1 MTRTALVTTALP
13 YANGLLHLGHLV
25 GYIQAD
31 IWVRA
36 RRMSGGKAWF
46 VCADDTHGT
55 PIMLAAEKAGVPPE
69 TFIASIQASHERDF
83 AAFGV
88 AFDHY
93 DSTNSAANKAL
104 TEQFYLKLEAAGHIS
119 RRSVAQFYD
128 PAKGMFLPDR
138 YVKGICPNCGSPD
151 QYGDNCEV
159 CGATYAPTD
168 LKEPRSVIS
177 GATPEMRD
185 SEHFFFEVGH
195 FDGFLREWLAG
206 DVALPGVKA
215 KLGEWLNAEGGLRAW
230 DISRDA
236 PYFGFEIPGQPG
248 KYFYVWLDAPIGYLS
263 SFQMLCQ
270 RTGEDFEAH
279 LRAGTSTE
287 LHHFIGK
294 DIVNFHGLFWPAVLH
309 GSGHRAPTRLHV
321 NGYLTVDGAKM
332 SKSRGTFVMAR
343 TFLDAGLEPEA
354 LRYYYAAKSGG
365 GVDDLDL
372 NLGDFIARVNADLV
386 NKFVNLASRCAGFIS
401 KRFDGQLAAQLPDA
415 AQYQRFVEGLA
426 PIREAYERN
435 DPAAAIRLTMALAD
449 EANRYIDDVKPWVV
463 SSAVESQLVEE
474 LLASHFEGDGWTVTY
489 PAANSHDYD
498 LLITKHD
505 AKTAVEYKHRKASV
519 ADAKKLLASLDYGL
533 FHKAMLI
540 VNSPVSTSVELEE
553 LLAENS
559 NLKIIYRPD
568 IERILGPD
576 FDKPHADRSISE
588 KEAELQATCT
598 QGLNLFRVL
607 VTALKPVLP
616 ATAAQAEA
624 FLAAP
629 VNDWTDL
636 VQPLLG
642 HRITEY
648 TPLFTRIDPKKID
661 AMIDASKDTLQ
672 PAAAAA
678 PAAKTEAVKPA
689 APAPAKDEAKSA
701 DAPATIGIDDFAKL
715 DLRIGK
721 VLVCEFV
728 EGSDKLL
735 RFELDAGDLGKRQ
748 IFSGIRGSY
757 AEPEKLVGRSVVFIA
772 NLAPRKMRFGLSE
785 GMILSAG
792 FDGGAL
798 ALLDAD
804 SGAQPGMPV
813 R

>member
-13 YANGLLHLGHLV
+13 YANGPLHLGHLV

-36 RRMSGGKAWF
+36 RRLRGDTVWF

-55 PIMLAAEKAGVPPE
+55 PIMLAAEKAGVTPE
-69 TFIASIQASHERDF
+69 TFIANVQASHERDF

-93 DSTNSAANKAL
+93 DSTHSAANREL
-104 TEQFYLKLEAAGHIS
+104 TELFYARLEAGGHVA

-128 PAKGMFLPDR
+128 PEKGMFLPDR
-138 YVKGICPNCGSPD
+138 YIKGICPNCGTPD
-151 QYGDNCEV
+151 QYGDNCEN
-159 CGATYAPTD
+159 CGATYAPTE
-168 LKEPRSVIS
+168 LKEPKSVLS
-177 GATPEMRD
+177 GATPELRD
-185 SEHFFFEVGH
+185 SDHYFFEVGG
-195 FDGFLREWLAG
+195 FQLFLREWLAG

-215 KLGEWLNAEGGLRAW
+215 KLMEWLDAEGGLRAW

-236 PYFGFEIPGQPG
+236 PYFGFEIPGAPG

-263 SFQMLCQ
+263 SFRNLCA
-270 RTGEDFEAH
+270 RNGIDFESH
-279 LRAGTSTE
+279 LIAGTETE

-294 DIVNFHGLFWPAVLH
+294 DIVNFHGLFWPAVLKAV
-309 GSGHRAPTRLHV
+309 GFRAPTRLHV

-343 TFLDAGLEPEA
+343 TFLDVGLEPEA
-354 LRYYYAAKSGG
+354 LRYYYAAKSSG

-386 NKFVNLASRCAGFIS
+386 GKFVNLASRCAGFIE
-401 KRFDGQLAAQLPDA
+401 KRFDGRLAATLPDA
-415 AQYQRFVEGLA
+415 AMYTRFAAALA

-435 DPAAAIRLTMALAD
+435 DPAGAIRQTMALAD
-449 EANRYIDDVKPWVV
+449 EANRYIDDKKPWVI
-463 SSAVESQLVEE
+463 AKQ
-474 LLASHFEGDGWTVTY
+474 DG
-489 PAANSHDYD
+489 
-498 LLITKHD
+498 
-505 AKTAVEYKHRKASV
+505 
-519 ADAKKLLASLDYGL
+519 AD
-533 FHKAMLI
+533 
-540 VNSPVSTSVELEE
+540 
-553 LLAENS
+553 
-559 NLKIIYRPD
+559 
-568 IERILGPD
+568 
-576 FDKPHADRSISE
+576 
-588 KEAELQATCT
+588 AELQAVCT

-607 VTALKPVLP
+607 VAALKPILP
-616 ATAAQAEA
+616 HTSTQAEA

-629 VNDWTDL
+629 VYAWQDL
-636 VQPLLG
+636 GTPLLA
-642 HRITEY
+642 HAVKPY
-648 TPLFTRIDPKKID
+648 LPLFTRIDPKQIA
-661 AMIDASKDTLQ
+661 AMTEASKDTMGAP
-672 PAAAAA
+672 PAAA
-678 PAAKTEAVKPA
+678 PETKPA
-689 APAPAKDEAKSA
+689 AVHKEVAKATARTA
-701 DAPATIGIDDFAKL
+701 DGTKTDAFASMEDFAKL

-721 VLVCEFV
+721 VVACEFV

-748 IFSGIRGSY
+748 IFSGIRASY
-757 AEPEKLVGRSVVFIA
+757 AEPEKLLGRSVVFIA
-772 NLAPRKMRFGLSE
+772 NLAPRKMRFGVSE

-804 SGAQPGMPV
+804 DTAEPGMPV

>member
-1 MTRTALVTTALP
+1 MTTALVTTALP
-13 YANGLLHLGHLV
+13 YANGPLHLGHLV

-36 RRMSGGKAWF
+36 RRLRGDRTWF

-55 PIMLAAEKAGVPPE
+55 PIMLAAEKAGVTPE
-69 TFIASIQASHERDF
+69 SFIAAIQASHERDF

-93 DSTNSAANKAL
+93 DSTNSDANRAL
-104 TEQFYLKLEAAGHIS
+104 TEAFYAKLDAGGHIA

-138 YVKGICPNCGSPD
+138 YIKGICPNCGSAD

-159 CGATYAPTD
+159 CGATYSPTE
-168 LKEPRSVIS
+168 LKEPKSVIS
-177 GATPEMRD
+177 GATPELRD
-185 SEHFFFEVGH
+185 SEHFFFEVGR
-195 FDGFLREWLAG
+195 FDGFLRQWLAG

-215 KLGEWLNAEGGLRAW
+215 KLMEWLDSEGGLRAW

-236 PYFGFEIPGQPG
+236 PYFGFQIPGQPG

-263 SFQMLCQ
+263 SFQTLCASL
-270 RTGEDFEAH
+270 GEAFEPH
-279 LRAGTSTE
+279 LAAGTATE

-309 GSGHRAPTRLHV
+309 GTGHRAPTRLHV

-343 TFLDAGLEPEA
+343 TYLDVGLEPEA
-354 LRYYYAAKSGG
+354 LRYYFAAKSSG

-372 NLGDFIARVNADLV
+372 NLGDFVARVNADLV
-386 NKFVNLASRCAGFIS
+386 GKFVNLASRCAGFID
-401 KRFDGQLAAQLPDA
+401 KRFGGTLADALPDA
-415 AQYQRFVEGLA
+415 AQYARFVAALA

-435 DPAAAIRLTMALAD
+435 DPASAIRQTMALAD
-449 EANRYIDDVKPWVV
+449 EANKYIDEHKPWV
-463 SSAVESQLVEE
+463 
-474 LLASHFEGDGWTVTY
+474 LAKQDG
-489 PAANSHDYD
+489 
-498 LLITKHD
+498 
-505 AKTAVEYKHRKASV
+505 
-519 ADAKKLLASLDYGL
+519 
-533 FHKAMLI
+533 
-540 VNSPVSTSVELEE
+540 
-553 LLAENS
+553 AE
-559 NLKIIYRPD
+559 
-568 IERILGPD
+568 
-576 FDKPHADRSISE
+576 AQ
-588 KEAELQATCT
+588 LQAVCT

-607 VTALKPVLP
+607 AAALKPVLP
-616 ATAAQAEA
+616 RTCAEAEA
-624 FLAAP
+624 FLSAP
-629 VNDWTDL
+629 LGAWEDL
-636 VQPLLG
+636 DAPLLA
-642 HRITEY
+642 HAIQPY
-648 TPLFTRIDPKKID
+648 APLFTRIDPKLLD
-661 AMIDASKDTLQ
+661 AMTDASKDTLA
-672 PAAAAA
+672 PTPTAA
-678 PAAKTEAVKPA
+678 P
-689 APAPAKDEAKSA
+689 PAKQEAKA
-701 DAPATIGIDDFAKL
+701 ATNPQSPIPNPGHIGIDDFAKL

-721 VLVCEFV
+721 VLACEFV

-735 RFELDAGDLGKRQ
+735 RFELDAGELGKRQ

-757 AEPEKLVGRSVVFIA
+757 GEPEKLVGRSVVFIA

>member
-13 YANGLLHLGHLV
+13 YANGPLHLGHLV

-36 RRMSGGKAWF
+36 RRMSGGTTWF

-55 PIMLAAEKAGVPPE
+55 PIMLAAEKAGLTPE
-69 TFIASIQASHERDF
+69 VFIAGIQAGHERDF

-88 AFDHY
+88 DFDHY

-104 TEQFYLKLEAAGHIS
+104 TESFYLKLESEGHVS

-138 YVKGICPNCGSPD
+138 YIKGICPNCGSAD

-159 CGATYAPTD
+159 CGATYSPTD
-168 LKEPRSVIS
+168 LKEPKSVIS
-177 GATPEMRD
+177 GATPEVRD
-185 SEHFFFEVGH
+185 SEHFFFEVGR
-195 FDGFLREWLAG
+195 FEGFLRDWLGG

-215 KLGEWLNAEGGLRAW
+215 KLMEWMNADGGLRAW

-236 PYFGFEIPGQPG
+236 PYFGFEIPGHPG
-248 KYFYVWLDAPIGYLS
+248 KFLYVWLDAPIGYLS
-263 SFQMLCQ
+263 SFQTLCAK
-270 RTGEDFEAH
+270 TGVDFQSH

-309 GSGHRAPTRLHV
+309 ATGHRAPTRLHV

-354 LRYYYAAKSGG
+354 LRYYYAAKSSG

-386 NKFVNLASRCAGFIS
+386 GKFVNLASRCAGFIS
-401 KRFDGQLAAQLPDA
+401 KRFDGQLAAQLPDP
-415 AQYQRFVEGLA
+415 AQYQRFVEALA

-435 DPAAAIRLTMALAD
+435 DPAAAIRQTMALAD
-449 EANRYIDDVKPWVV
+449 EANRYIDDVKPWVI
-463 SSAVESQLVEE
+463 AKQ
-474 LLASHFEGDGWTVTY
+474 EG
-489 PAANSHDYD
+489 
-498 LLITKHD
+498 
-505 AKTAVEYKHRKASV
+505 
-519 ADAKKLLASLDYGL
+519 ADAQLQ
-533 FHKAMLI
+533 
-540 VNSPVSTSVELEE
+540 SV
-553 LLAENS
+553 
-559 NLKIIYRPD
+559 
-568 IERILGPD
+568 
-576 FDKPHADRSISE
+576 
-588 KEAELQATCT
+588 CT

-616 ATAAQAEA
+616 ATSAQAEA

-629 VNDWTDL
+629 VSDWTAL
-636 VQPLLG
+636 AQPLLA
-642 HRITEY
+642 HRINDY
-648 TPLFTRIDPKKID
+648 VALFTRIDPKKID
-661 AMIDASKDTLQ
+661 AMTDASKDTLQ
-672 PAAAAA
+672 PTAAAPVAAAA
-678 PAAKTEAVKPA
+678 PAAKAEAKPA
-689 APAPAKDEAKSA
+689 AAANAPQGDAAPAYIS
-701 DAPATIGIDDFAKL
+701 IDDFARL

-721 VLVCEFV
+721 VLACEFV

-735 RFELDAGDLGKRQ
+735 RFELDAGDLGTRQ
-748 IFSGIRGSY
+748 IFSGIRASY
-757 AEPEKLVGRSVVFIA
+757 GEPEKLVGRSVVFIA

-804 SGAQPGMPV
+804 SAALPGMPV